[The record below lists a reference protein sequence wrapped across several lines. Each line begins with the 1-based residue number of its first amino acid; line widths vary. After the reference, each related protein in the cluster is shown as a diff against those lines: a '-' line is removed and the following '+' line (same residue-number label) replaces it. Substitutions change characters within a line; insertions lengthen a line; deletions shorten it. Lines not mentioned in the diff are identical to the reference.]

1 MLPVLE
7 TTAHSPL
14 TIVWFVLITVLWVGF
29 FFLEGFDF
37 GVAMLLPFLGRYDKD
52 RRLMVNTI
60 GPTWDGNEV
69 WLLTAGGATFAAF
82 PGWYATMFSG
92 LYLPLLLV
100 LLGLIVR
107 GVAFEYRSK
116 NPSSSWRNA
125 FDWMATI
132 GSFLPTLVLGVGF
145 ANFVRG
151 LAVGPHSTPDGGTAP
166 LVTTSFWGLF
176 TPFALIGGIL
186 FVVLFCAH
194 GANFVAL
201 KTMGDMHDRARK
213 TSAKLGWIATVVALV
228 WALMF
233 NIMYVTR
240 DGRQVLTW
248 IICLLVVVLLAAG
261 SAVVAKGREGLAFL
275 CTALGIA
282 LMIVACM
289 FAMYGNLGYRPSGI
303 AFDMWIASATGRTLK
318 IMTISA
324 CVFVP
329 IVLAYQVWSY
339 WVFRKRL
346 TREAI
351 PDTAVA
357 A

>member
-37 GVAMLLPFLGRYDKD
+37 GVAMLLPFLGRDDKD

-125 FDWMATI
+125 FDWM
-132 GSFLPTLVLGVGF
+132 
-145 ANFVRG
+145 
-151 LAVGPHSTPDGGTAP
+151 
-166 LVTTSFWGLF
+166 
-176 TPFALIGGIL
+176 
-186 FVVLFCAH
+186 
-194 GANFVAL
+194 
-201 KTMGDMHDRARK
+201 
-213 TSAKLGWIATVVALV
+213 
-228 WALMF
+228 
-233 NIMYVTR
+233 
-240 DGRQVLTW
+240 
-248 IICLLVVVLLAAG
+248 
-261 SAVVAKGREGLAFL
+261 
-275 CTALGIA
+275 
-282 LMIVACM
+282 
-289 FAMYGNLGYRPSGI
+289 
-303 AFDMWIASATGRTLK
+303 
-318 IMTISA
+318 
-324 CVFVP
+324 
-329 IVLAYQVWSY
+329 
-339 WVFRKRL
+339 
-346 TREAI
+346 
-351 PDTAVA
+351 
-357 A
+357 

>member
-14 TIVWFVLITVLWVGF
+14 TIVWFTLIAVLWVGF

-37 GVAMLLPFLGRYDKD
+37 GVAMLLPFMGRDDKD

-116 NPSSSWRNA
+116 NPSSSWRSA

-132 GSFLPTLVLGVGF
+132 GSFLPSLVLGVGF

-151 LAVGPHSTPDGGTAP
+151 LAVGPHPTPDGDTAP

-233 NIMYVTR
+233 NIMYVTN

-248 IICLLVVVLLAAG
+248 ILCLLVVVLLAAA

-275 CTALGIA
+275 CTGLGIA

-303 AFDMWIASATGRTLK
+303 PFDMWIASATPRTLK

-329 IVLAYQVWSY
+329 IVLAYQIWSY

-346 TREAI
+346 TREAM

>member
-1 MLPVLE
+1 
-7 TTAHSPL
+7 
-14 TIVWFVLITVLWVGF
+14 
-29 FFLEGFDF
+29 
-37 GVAMLLPFLGRYDKD
+37 
-52 RRLMVNTI
+52 MVNTI

-100 LLGLIVR
+100 LLGLIIR
-107 GVAFEYRSK
+107 GVSFEYRSK
-116 NPSSSWRNA
+116 HPSSSWRNT

-151 LAVGPHSTPDGGTAP
+151 LAVGPHLTPDGSTAP

-176 TPFALIGGIL
+176 TPFALIGGVL

-194 GANFVAL
+194 GANFIAL
-201 KTMGDMHDRARK
+201 KTMGAMHDRARK
-213 TSAKLGWIATVVALV
+213 TSARLGWTATVIALV

-233 NIMYVTR
+233 NIMYVTD
-240 DGRQVLTW
+240 DGRQALTW
-248 IICLLVVVLLAAG
+248 AFCLLVVVLLAAG
-261 SAVVAKGREGLAFL
+261 SAVVDKGREGLAFL
-275 CTALGIA
+275 CTGLGIA

-289 FAMYGNLGYRPSGI
+289 VAMYGNLGYRPSGI
-303 AFDMWIASATGRTLK
+303 PFDMWIAAATPMTLK

-329 IVLAYQVWSY
+329 IVLAYQIWSY